1 MKEYSRRFI
10 YDPHSNILWCQIPK
24 TGSTTYIDAYNK
36 IARMY
41 GRGNFGRL
49 GKQHSHRERV
59 KKMLSFNEGRVAVAH
74 LTGTW
79 EAGSEEMENL
89 RGNGRKWIA
98 RARERERARD
108 PLDLLFLILSL
119 SPFSFLFLFPFSS
132 SSFSFSP
139 SLIYVTFCP
148 KT

>member
-49 GKQHSHRERV
+49 GKQEEVVVKVKEQEPRV
-59 KKMLSFNEGRVAVAH
+59 TS
-74 LTGTW
+74 T
-79 EAGSEEMENL
+79 SEEKTQEDL
-89 RGNGRKWIA
+89 RSA
-98 RARERERARD
+98 RASATPGRGIN
-108 PLDLLFLILSL
+108 LNCTLFL
-119 SPFSFLFLFPFSS
+119 
-132 SSFSFSP
+132 
-139 SLIYVTFCP
+139 C
-148 KT
+148 